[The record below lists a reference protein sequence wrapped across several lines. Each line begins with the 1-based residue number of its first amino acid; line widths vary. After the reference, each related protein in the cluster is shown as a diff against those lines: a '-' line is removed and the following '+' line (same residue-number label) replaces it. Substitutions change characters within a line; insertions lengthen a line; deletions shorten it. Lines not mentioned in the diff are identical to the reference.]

1 MAVIEMV
8 MPKMGESIMEGTI
21 LNWLKKE
28 GDTIEQDESVLEVA
42 TDKVD
47 TEVPA
52 THAGVLQKI
61 LAEVGQVVEV
71 GKPIALIATGADVRN
86 AAPADAP
93 AAPEVTAPSHA
104 QVLEQQINTLQGE
117 HSPQRLT
124 QPATGR
130 FY

>member
-28 GDTIEQDESVLEVA
+28 GDAIEQDESVLEVA

-86 AAPADAP
+86 AVPA
-93 AAPEVTAPSHA
+93 
-104 QVLEQQINTLQGE
+104 
-117 HSPQRLT
+117 
-124 QPATGR
+124 
-130 FY
+130 